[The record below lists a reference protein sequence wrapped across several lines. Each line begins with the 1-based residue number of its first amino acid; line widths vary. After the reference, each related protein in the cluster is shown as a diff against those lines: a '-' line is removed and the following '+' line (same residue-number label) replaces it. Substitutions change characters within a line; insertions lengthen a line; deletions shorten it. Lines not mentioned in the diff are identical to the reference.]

1 MPHIEMK
8 EIRIPAHLIHGRAPS
23 VLYTVVKATFTAL
36 LLAIISFFA
45 LNAIAIAALAITEK
59 VRHQPIDLAI
69 AYRDF
74 AFPAA
79 LGLFVVLWTGALIFF
94 FRERKR

>member
-1 MPHIEMK
+1 M
-8 EIRIPAHLIHGRAPS
+8 
-23 VLYTVVKATFTAL
+23 VKATLTAL

-45 LNAIAIAALAITEK
+45 LNAIAIAGLAIVEK
-59 VRHQPIDLAI
+59 VRHQSIDLAM

-79 LGLFVVLWTGALIFF
+79 LGIFVVLWVGALIFF

>member
-8 EIRIPAHLIHGRAPS
+8 EIKIPADLVRKRPPS
-23 VLYTVVKATFTAL
+23 ILFTIAKATFAAL
-36 LLAIISFFA
+36 LLAVISFFA
-45 LNAIAIAALAITEK
+45 LNALAIAALAIVGK
-59 VRHQPIDLAI
+59 VRNRSIDLAV
-69 AYRDF
+69 AYRDV

-79 LGLFVVLWTGALIFF
+79 LGIFVVLWVGALIFF

>member
-45 LNAIAIAALAITEK
+45 LNAIAIAALAIIEK

>member
-8 EIRIPAHLIHGRAPS
+8 EIRIPAALMRDRRPS
-23 VLYTVVKATFTAL
+23 VPYTFLKATFTAL

-45 LNAIAIAALAITEK
+45 LNALAIAALAIVEK
-59 VRHQPIDLAI
+59 VRHQAIDLAI

-74 AFPAA
+74 AAPAA
-79 LGLFVVLWTGALIFF
+79 LGIFLVLWVGALIFF